1 MNRRDYPEVIELVRN
16 LAREHGGIDFDD
28 LPQDNQVG
36 RKDELLDLLRR
47 LRQEVFLHSRSA
59 VSLVT
64 ERYSRVLDESVP
76 RYINIVQE
84 LDSGTS
90 PSIPDGTFMEGTAVA
105 DAAVVDLD
113 NLIHALANDTGG
125 AMEMTV

>member
-1 MNRRDYPEVIELVRN
+1 MNRRDYPEVIELVCN
-16 LAREHGGIDFDD
+16 LAREHRGIDFDD
-28 LPQDNQVG
+28 LPRDNQVG

-64 ERYSRVLDESVP
+64 ERYSRVLDVSVP
-76 RYINIVQE
+76 GYINIVQE
-84 LDSGTS
+84 QDSGIA
-90 PSIPDGTFMEGTAVA
+90 PSIPDGAFMEGTAAA

-113 NLIHALANDTGG
+113 ILIHALGNDTGDT
-125 AMEMTV
+125 EDITV